1 MSMTRRNVLQ
11 TLPIASASLLTA
23 FSALATA
30 QDASAQER
38 ALPTLPSD
46 AWTLDELKVTKS
58 PEGAEFRPIVMG
70 KLATGEILEVHETM
84 LPPGGMPHPAHHHVH
99 SEMWLVR
106 EGTVEFNVM
115 GKKKN
120 IGPGGVAFVA
130 SNEEHGITNV
140 GKTPAKYFVVA
151 VGTDAGLS

>member
-1 MSMTRRNVLQ
+1 MSMTRRDVLR
-11 TLPIASASLLTA
+11 TLPIASASLLSV
-23 FSALATA
+23 FGALATEENV
-30 QDASAQER
+30 SAQSTDL
-38 ALPTLPSD
+38 AVLPSG
-46 AWTLDELKVTKS
+46 AWTFDELKVTKS
-58 PEGAEFRPIVMG
+58 PEGAEFRPILMG

-120 IGPGGVAFVA
+120 IGPGGLAFVA

-140 GKTPAKYFVVA
+140 GKTQAKYFVVA
-151 VGTDAGLS
+151 VGVDAGQS

>member
-1 MSMTRRNVLQ
+1 MSMTRRDVLH
-11 TLPIASASLLTA
+11 TLPVISASLLTA
-23 FSALATA
+23 LGSLATA
-30 QDASAQER
+30 EDVSAQSP
-38 ALPTLPSD
+38 ALSVLPSG
-46 AWTLDELKVTKS
+46 AWTFDELKVTKS
-58 PEGAEFRPIVMG
+58 PEGAEFRPILMG
-70 KLATGEILEVHETM
+70 KLATGEVLEVHETM

-120 IGPGGVAFVA
+120 IGPGGFAFVA

-140 GKTPAKYFVVA
+140 GKTQAKYFVVA
-151 VGTDAGLS
+151 VGPDAGQS

>member
-1 MSMTRRNVLQ
+1 MSMTRRDVLQ
-11 TLPIASASLLTA
+11 TLPAVSASLLTA
-23 FSALATA
+23 FGALAITEGT
-30 QDASAQER
+30 SAQA
-38 ALPTLPSD
+38 ALPTLPSE
-46 AWTLDELKVTKS
+46 AWTFEELKAEKS
-58 PEGAEFRPIVMG
+58 PDGAEFRAVLKG

-84 LPPGGMPHPAHHHVH
+84 LPPGGMPHPPHHHVH

-115 GKKKN
+115 GKKRN

-140 GKTPAKYFVVA
+140 GKTQAKYFVVA
-151 VGTDAGLS
+151 VGPDAGQ

>member
-1 MSMTRRNVLQ
+1 MSMTRRDVLQ
-11 TLPIASASLLTA
+11 TLPVASASLLAA
-23 FSALATA
+23 FSALAAAET
-30 QDASAQER
+30 ASAQQDD
-38 ALPTLPSD
+38 LPMLPSK
-46 AWTLDELKVTKS
+46 AWTFEELKVEKS
-58 PEGAEFRPIVMG
+58 PNGAEFRAILRG
-70 KLATGEILEVHETM
+70 KLANGEILEVHETM

-120 IGPGGVAFVA
+120 IGPGGLAFVA
-130 SNEEHGITNV
+130 SNEEHGVTNV

-151 VGTDAGLS
+151 IGPDAGLS

>member
-1 MSMTRRNVLQ
+1 MSMTRRDVLQ
-11 TLPIASASLLTA
+11 TLPIASASLLTI
-23 FSALATA
+23 FSALSTA
-30 QDASAQER
+30 QSASAQSP
-38 ALPTLPSD
+38 ALSVLPSG
-46 AWTLDELKVTKS
+46 AWNFDELKVTKS
-58 PEGAEFRPIVMG
+58 PDGAEFRPLVMG

-120 IGPGGVAFVA
+120 IGPGGFAFVA

-151 VGTDAGLS
+151 VGSDAGQS

>member
-1 MSMTRRNVLQ
+1 MSMTRRDVLQ
-11 TLPIASASLLTA
+11 TLPIASASLLTM
-23 FSALATA
+23 FGALAA
-30 QDASAQER
+30 AENASAQTD
-38 ALPTLPSD
+38 ALPMLPSG
-46 AWTLDELKVTKS
+46 AWTLEELKVDKS
-58 PEGAEFRPIVMG
+58 PNGAEFRPIVKG
-70 KLATGEILEVHETM
+70 KLATGEILEVHETT

-120 IGPGGVAFVA
+120 IGPGGFAFVA
-130 SNEEHGITNV
+130 SNEEHGITNA

-151 VGTDAGLS
+151 VGPDAGQS